1 MEGEVH
7 VDDTCPVAVGV
18 DGECNAVVSFQVGT
32 VQMIGDTAV
41 SIGGIVGVG
50 RRAGR
55 SFPGE
60 CRELQFDAA
69 FSGNG
74 LFRTEGHAS
83 CTGMTPSLCTCCM
96 GKRSALQDLLFPSVG
111 FERVLNVQG

>member
-1 MEGEVH
+1 MECEVY

-18 DGECNAVVSFQVGT
+18 DGECNAVVLFQVGT
-32 VQMIGDTAV
+32 VQMISDTAV

-55 SFPGE
+55 SFSGE
-60 CRELQFDAA
+60 CRKLQFDAA

-83 CTGMTPSLCTCCM
+83 CAGMTPSLCTCRA
-96 GKRSALQDLLFPSVG
+96 GEGSALQDFLFPSVG
-111 FERVLNVQG
+111 FERVLDV